1 MSILKGLIKGFDEDQ
16 EPANSELLDNNL
28 NENPGGNVVTITLED

>member
-1 MSILKGLIKGFDEDQ
+1 MSISKGLIKGFDEDQ

-28 NENPGGNVVTITLED
+28 NANSVGNFITINLED